1 MTYWLKLGLYG
12 VAHPSKVTK
21 TLRNLWHVRNA
32 DVFIVSYPKT
42 GRTWLRVMLGR
53 FLAGRLDQAED
64 ILLDTYAISARAGIK
79 KTLFSHDGPFLLF
92 SGAPYQQQSFH
103 AATYRARDV
112 VFIVRDVRD
121 TLVSSYFQE
130 SQRMR
135 TYGGSISDFL
145 RDDVFGVR
153 RIVTFYNLWYQNRTV
168 PRSFLLVRYESMH
181 ADPCA
186 VLAAVIEM
194 LGVND
199 PSPEALRE
207 AVAYASFDN
216 MKRMESRGVFRDP
229 MMQPGQGGSGESF
242 KVRRGKIG
250 GYADYLSPEDTAYV
264 AKVVEEMALPGCDW
278 YFSLEHTLQRPVGG
292 LQEPTGTR

>member
-12 VAHPSKVTK
+12 VAHPDKVAK
-21 TLRNLWHVRNA
+21 TLRNLWRARNA
-32 DVFIVSYPKT
+32 DAFIVSYPKT
-42 GRTWLRVMLGR
+42 GRTWLRVMLGQ
-53 FLAGRLDQAED
+53 FLAGRLEGAED
-64 ILLDTYAISARAGIK
+64 VLLDTYAISERAGIK

-92 SGAPYQQQSFH
+92 SGAPYQQQRFH
-103 AATYRARDV
+103 AETYRSRDV
-112 VFIVRDVRD
+112 IFLVRDVRD

-153 RIVTFYNLWYQNRTV
+153 RIVTFYNLWYENRAV
-168 PRSFLLVRYESMH
+168 PRSFLLARYEAMH

-186 VLAAVIEM
+186 VLAAAVKA
-194 LGVND
+194 LGVVN
-199 PSPEALRE
+199 PGAEALQA
-207 AVAYASFDN
+207 AVYYASFDN
-216 MKRMESRGVFRDP
+216 MKRMDP
-229 MMQPGQGGSGESF
+229 MMQPGRAGSGESF

-250 GYADYLSPEDTAYV
+250 GYADYMSPPDLDYV

-278 YFSLEHTLQRPVGG
+278 YFAPEREQARAAGALQG
-292 LQEPTGTR
+292 LPGTR